1 MHRLY
6 TDLLTGYVL
15 EHISSNAIQLPHSTA
30 PIVTENIRTIIS
42 TANHLSFIML
52 WVCLELI

>member
-15 EHISSNAIQLPHSTA
+15 EHISSSAIQLPHSTA